1 MSHIIAVVNQKGG
14 VGKTTTT
21 FALGTALASRGL
33 TVLLVDF
40 DPQASLTAA
49 TGFEPDDIDRTVY
62 TLMDDY
68 LQTLT
73 PPDLTTTRLEV
84 IPGVDLLPANIDLAA
99 AEFELVTASRREYV
113 LQQILAAAAYDVV
126 LIDCPPSLG
135 ILTIN
140 ALTAAES
147 VLVPVV
153 PAYLSVRGLNAL
165 MRSIERTRRAGLN
178 LSLGISGVLLTIV
191 KGREAHAR
199 RAIET
204 VHAHLGPD
212 VPILGTI
219 KRSARVDD
227 AAERGVPLTRYA
239 ATREIAEAYQ
249 FVADELLT
257 RWELSQPVTATRIQ
271 QPTPAG
277 VGVSHE

>member
-1 MSHIIAVVNQKGG
+1 VSHIIAVVNQKGG

-33 TVLLVDF
+33 SVLLVDF

-84 IPGVDLLPANIDLAA
+84 IPGVNLLPANIDLAA

-178 LSLGISGVLLTIV
+178 LDLRIDGVLLTIV

-204 VHAHLGPD
+204 VHAHLGAD
-212 VPILGTI
+212 VPLLGTI
-219 KRSARVDD
+219 KRSAKVDD
-227 AAERGVPLTRYA
+227 AAEHGVPLTRYA
-239 ATREIAEAYQ
+239 ATREVAEAYQ
-249 FVADELLT
+249 AVADALLT
-257 RWELSQPVTATRIQ
+257 RWGLSQPVTETGERQVVPVGA
-271 QPTPAG
+271 
-277 VGVSHE
+277 GVSHE